1 MIIESL
7 YPEICCLYGDKG
19 NTAYLRHCVPDATF
33 AETSLTS
40 PPVFANQTVD
50 MFYMCSMSERGQE
63 IALKQLAPYRS
74 QLAKLL
80 EDGQTTVLLT
90 GNALEL
96 FGHYIQRP
104 DGTKIEGLG
113 LLDFYSVRQTPTR
126 FNSLILADFQDT
138 KIVGY
143 TSRFSHT
150 YSNTTDNYLFKVEK
164 GIGFN
169 PGTHLEGLHL
179 GKLYA
184 TYLHGPLLIANP
196 AFTKAVLAGM
206 GVTLPRLPFE
216 DELKLAYDKKLAEY
230 ENPSLQLD

>member
-19 NTAYLRHCVPDATF
+19 NTVYLRHCLPGATF

-40 PPVFANQTVD
+40 QPVFADKSVD
-50 MFYMCSMSERGQE
+50 LLYMCSMSERAQE
-63 IALKQLAPYRS
+63 IAIQQLAPYRN

-80 EDGQTTVLLT
+80 DDGQTTVLLT
-90 GNALEL
+90 GNALEI
-96 FGHYIQRP
+96 FGQYIQRP
-104 DGTKIEGLG
+104 DGSKIEGLG
-113 LLDFYSVRQTPTR
+113 LLDIHSVRQTPAR
-126 FNSLILADFQDT
+126 FNSLILADFQGT

-150 YSNTTDNYLFKVEK
+150 YTKTTDNYLFKVEK
-164 GIGFN
+164 GVGFN
-169 PGTHLEGLHL
+169 PDTDLEGVHQ

-196 AFTKAVLAGM
+196 AFTKALLVEM
-206 GVTLPRLPFE
+206 GVTLPSLPFE
-216 DELKLAYDKKLAEY
+216 DEVERAYLKKLAEY
-230 ENPSLQLD
+230 QNPSLQLD